1 MDLRRKQTLRVKQNS
16 VMNEGK
22 MFTTDSETIKN
33 YNDQTK
39 NNSVLAQI
47 LSKKE

>member
-1 MDLRRKQTLRVKQNS
+1 MDLRRKQTLKVKQNS
-16 VMNEGK
+16 VMNEVK